1 MLTEQAIE
9 QFIVKYVKDGDVVS
23 IGTSA
28 MGEKF
33 LVKLALA
40 LEHDHIPINKI
51 KFIPTSHRLA
61 AIAGQLGMEITS
73 LNEDEIDVAFEFVDQ
88 IDDDFNFIKRNSYSL
103 VRDKMIAQSAATLVA
118 IADHEN
124 TGKTLQG
131 RVPFEIS
138 SFGWKRT
145 VSQLEM
151 FGKSRLRMEKSVAQK
166 TESGNYLADVNID
179 KIFSLEDIE
188 YKAKEIPGVL
198 ETGLFI
204 GYADKIVIHNKN
216 IQVLSR
222 VEYRQ

>member
-40 LEHDHIPINKI
+40 LEQEHIPINKI